1 MVCIS
6 FCSAHNGNEFDF
18 PLLMK
23 EIKLTGASLRQLD
36 HLFCVDSLQG
46 CRDLLPAGRLES
58 YTLASVY
65 EGLIGRMPPS
75 SHQAEADCFN
85 LLQITAE
92 MDGVKEVMEMEWIP
106 WAEENMVKF
115 DTIHPMR
122 F

>member
-1 MVCIS
+1 MQTFRGPVE
-6 FCSAHNGNEFDF
+6 A
-18 PLLMK
+18 
-23 EIKLTGASLRQLD
+23 
-36 HLFCVDSLQG
+36 FCVDTLEV
-46 CRDLLPAGRLES
+46 CPVFLLGLKS
-58 YTLASVY
+58 YSFARVY
-65 EGLIGRMPPS
+65 EHLIGRKPSS

-92 MDGVKEVMEMEWIP
+92 MDGVHGVMEMEWIP

>member
-1 MVCIS
+1 MS
-6 FCSAHNGNEFDF
+6 FYSAHNGNKFDF

-46 CRDLLPAGRLES
+46 CRRLLRPALES

-65 EGLIGRMPPS
+65 ESLLRMKPS
-75 SHQAEADCFN
+75 SSHKAEADCFN
-85 LLQITAE
+85 LLQITE
-92 MDGVKEVMEMEWIP
+92 MMKEWIP

-115 DTIHPMR
+115 DTVQPMR

>member
-1 MVCIS
+1 
-6 FCSAHNGNEFDF
+6 
-18 PLLMK
+18 MK

-46 CRDLLPAGRLES
+46 CRLLLRPALES

-65 EGLIGRMPPS
+65 ESLFGRKPS
-75 SHQAEADCFN
+75 SFHKAETDCIN
-85 LLQITAE
+85 LLQI
-92 MDGVKEVMEMEWIP
+92 MRMRKWIP

-115 DTIHPMR
+115 DTVQPMR

>member
-1 MVCIS
+1 MS
-6 FCSAHNGNEFDF
+6 FYSAHAHNGNKFDF

-23 EIKLTGASLRQLD
+23 EIKRTGASLHKD
-36 HLFCVDSLQG
+36 TYCVDSLQG

-65 EGLIGRMPPS
+65 EGLIGRKPSS

-92 MDGVKEVMEMEWIP
+92 MDGVHGVMEMEWIP